1 MIPDSSIQSE
11 LLTYLG
17 QLPADDQVRVV
28 DFARSLAKEPKPRQV
43 GVPGRELLK
52 FVGTIPPEDL
62 EEMKRII
69 EEDCERIELNEW

>member
-1 MIPDSSIQSE
+1 VVPDTSIQNE

-28 DFARSLAKEPKPRQV
+28 DFARSLAQSPKPRQV
-43 GVPGRELLK
+43 GVPGSELLR
-52 FVGTIPPEDL
+52 FVDTIPPEDL

-69 EEDCERIELNEW
+69 EEDCERIDLNEW